1 MCVSKVCKGQRAR
14 THTYT
19 DTHSV
24 HILRKAGHKMV
35 AYMTQPIQRGKK
47 KEEKHPFSVSHAL
60 LCTTI
65 IIQIWYRSW
74 YNWGSVFPT
83 SDHMHLIM

>member
-1 MCVSKVCKGQRAR
+1 MCVCVSKVCKGQRAR

-47 KEEKHPFSVSHAL
+47 KKKNIYFL
-60 LCTTI
+60 LVMLYYVQQSSFRYGTEAGIT
-65 IIQIWYRSW
+65 
-74 YNWGSVFPT
+74 GVVFF
-83 SDHMHLIM
+83 